1 MRWDVTSIILVEMYK
16 LKETY
21 ECQYKRR
28 NTIVNEK
35 YCGAKRVAFMT
46 VILKVRDVR
55 ADINKLMSMI

>member
-1 MRWDVTSIILVEMYK
+1 MPVKSLINNFYCYPMMGDITGIILVEMYK

-35 YCGAKRVAFMT
+35 YCGVKREA
-46 VILKVRDVR
+46 L
-55 ADINKLMSMI
+55 